1 MHYKSGNIEIIAR
14 YNIDEIIND
23 FIDLPVQRYQVG
35 LEQSIINSKFVSH
48 YVDGLHNK
56 CH

>member
-23 FIDLPVQRYQVG
+23 FIDFPVQRYQVG
-35 LEQSIINSKFVSH
+35 LEQSIINSKFVFH
-48 YVDGLHNK
+48 YIDGLHNK